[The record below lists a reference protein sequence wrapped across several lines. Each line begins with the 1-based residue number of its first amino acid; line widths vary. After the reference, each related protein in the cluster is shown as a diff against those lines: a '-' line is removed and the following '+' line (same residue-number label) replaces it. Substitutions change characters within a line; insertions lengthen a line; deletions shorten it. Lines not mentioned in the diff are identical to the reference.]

1 MKYGLGKYLHTF
13 TVLGA
18 CKKTGQLGIGFATY
32 SLGVGGYCPVLKPN
46 LGVVSSQAYANPRL
60 GILAMKLLGLGFSP
74 EKVLKEIEEQDHYF
88 SYRQIGIVNRSGIA
102 VCHTGPD
109 TRKWAGHHV
118 GEGYVSMGNALSG
131 QHVVEAIAQGFES
144 SDGES
149 LDERLLRSLE
159 AGRDVGGQAN
169 ADGKHLT
176 ERSAALIVC
185 DLDDIPYI
193 ELRVDAHETAVD
205 ELRRIHGLYAPYVEY
220 VRLRSNDPPN
230 TPAQDQWAK
239 DKGLNWS
246 D

>member
-1 MKYGLGKYLHTF
+1 MGYGLGKYLHTF

-18 CKKTGQLGIGFATY
+18 CLKSGMLGIGIATY
-32 SLGVGGYCPVLKPN
+32 SLGVGGYCPVLKHN

-74 EKVLKEIEEQDHYF
+74 EKILKEIKDQDAYF
-88 SYRQIGIVNRSGIA
+88 SYRQIGIVNRSGVA
-102 VCHTGPD
+102 ACHTGPN

-118 GEGYVSMGNALSG
+118 GDGYISMGNALSG
-131 QHVVEAIAQGFES
+131 QHVVDGIAKGFEDS
-144 SDGES
+144 EGQS
-149 LDERLLRSLE
+149 LDERLMRALE

-169 ADGKHLT
+169 AEGKHLT

-185 DLDDIPYI
+185 DLDNIPYI
-193 ELRVDAHETAVD
+193 DLRVDAHDTAVD

-230 TPAQDQWAK
+230 TPSQDQWAK
-239 DKGLNWS
+239 EKGLNWNN
-246 D
+246 